1 MYKIHKPGN
10 KIKINLKIDLPILPR
25 SLTVFYSV
33 GRGYPLQLKSLKIL
47 QVLGCNF
54 RPGT

>member
-10 KIKINLKIDLPILPR
+10 KIKINSKIDLPVPPR